1 MPKFVTRTNAPLPAD
16 PRLERA
22 LRRIVLCGLL
32 AVLLV
37 PAARGASFWI
47 GALPLWLL
55 AMPLS
60 AWWALHR
67 FRLPPWPT
75 GLAEPA
81 RRRRRG
87 RVQARRR
94 GLPAAGPATRLR
106 AA

>member
-1 MPKFVTRTNAPLPAD
+1 MPKLVSQANPPLPVDA
-16 PRLERA
+16 RLERMI
-22 LRRIVLCGLL
+22 RRIVLCGVL

-37 PAARGASFWI
+37 PAARGSSFWL

-67 FRLPPWPT
+67 FRLPHWPAP
-75 GLAEPA
+75 LAEPA
-81 RRRRRG
+81 RRRRRS

-94 GLPAAGPATRLR
+94 AAPAAGSAARLR